1 MKVLSI
7 YPEHGNPEV
16 RALLNIMV
24 YPREGSSDLKAHILW
39 TTTRMDMNNTH
50 RIPNNFVPVL
60 SIETSEGKT
69 DEYS

>member
-39 TTTRMDMNNTH
+39 TTTTTH